1 MEELCTSDLFT
12 ILKIRSPI
20 SLIRIQ
26 NRKMKKNILSINTA
40 LIFSLVLLSSCN
52 SSQNKVEN
60 LEKENALK
68 QSEIQQQKEQIDK
81 LEKRLSALEQTE
93 YPSNDDKYSPPSN
106 NNSFGNKQYYFV
118 VLKVVEDHYPNK
130 ESFFYTTSV
139 NEISNYD
146 EAIKYQLLDKVV
158 SNYKS
163 SPSGMVYK
171 GNVKDRQIYLFNNY
185 AEASKAREKYI
196 MN

>member
-1 MEELCTSDLFT
+1 
-12 ILKIRSPI
+12 
-20 SLIRIQ
+20 
-26 NRKMKKNILSINTA
+26 MKKNILPINVA
-40 LIFSLVLLSSCN
+40 LILSILLLISCN
-52 SSQNKVEN
+52 SSQKKVES

-68 QSEIQQQKEQIDK
+68 QSEIQQQKNQIEK

-93 YPSNDDKYSPPSN
+93 YPSSNEDNYSPPSN
-106 NNSFGNKQYYFV
+106 NNSYSNKQYYFV

-130 ESFFYTTSV
+130 ESFYYTTSV
-139 NEISNYD
+139 NELSNYD

-171 GNVKDRQIYLFNNY
+171 GNVKDRQIYLFDNY